1 MSRLALCKFD
11 PAEEGADGMAQKK
24 NSRINLTEGPIFSS
38 LLRFA
43 IPILLGSIVTQLY
56 NVADSIIVGRFVSS
70 DALAAVS
77 ASGPV
82 MSLINM
88 FMIGLSTGSNVVIA
102 QRMGAKDNEALQ
114 KAVSTVAFLT
124 VVCSLFITVVGLLVS
139 RPLLNLL
146 NTPQEIFSD
155 ARFYLIIVYLG
166 TTGNL
171 IYQMGSGALRGMG
184 DSSWPFYFLLLC
196 SFLNII
202 LDLLAVLVLKWGVPG
217 VALATTLAQTL
228 SGIGVI
234 IRLNRGGY
242 GVKVR
247 FRNIRPDRRE
257 AGKIIGIGLPAAIQ
271 NIGNAIANLCV
282 QSSVNYFGA
291 TFIAANSIVNKV
303 DDVINIPVV
312 ALSTALCTYVGQN
325 MGLFRMDRIRKGIN
339 YSILSL
345 TVLGAGLCGI
355 LIGFR
360 SIFPRIFTTDQ
371 AVIAIAA
378 DGLFIMSFQ
387 CLFHGTDRCLVNAMR
402 GAGKSVVP
410 MITAQFGAFS
420 RIPLA
425 YLLGVRTGNWHG
437 IFWALLIASFLRS
450 AAIAI
455 YYYGGGWKR
464 AVRKFE
470 QKHKESL

>member
-1 MSRLALCKFD
+1 
-11 PAEEGADGMAQKK
+11 MAQRSK
-24 NSRINLTEGPIFSS
+24 NRINLTEGPIFSS

-56 NVADSIIVGRFVSS
+56 NVADSVIVGRFVSS

-77 ASGPV
+77 ASSPV

-102 QRMGAKDNEALQ
+102 QRMGAKDIDALQ
-114 KAVSTVAFLT
+114 RAVSTVAFLT
-124 VVCSLFITVVGLLVS
+124 LVCSLFITIVGLAVCQ
-139 RPLLNLL
+139 PLLRLL
-146 NTPQEIFSD
+146 NTPSTIFSD
-155 ARFYLIIVYLG
+155 ARLYLIIVYIG
-166 TTGNL
+166 TTGNM

-184 DSSWPFYFLLLC
+184 DSSWPFLFLLLC
-196 SFLNII
+196 SFLNIV

-217 VALATTLAQTL
+217 VALATSLAQTV

-234 IRLNRGGY
+234 HRLNRGGY
-242 GVKVR
+242 GVQVR
-247 FRNIRPDRRE
+247 IRNIRPDSIE
-257 AGKIIGIGLPAAIQ
+257 SKKIINIGLPAAIQ
-271 NIGNAIANLCV
+271 NIGNAVANLCV
-282 QSSVNYFGA
+282 QSSVNFFGS
-291 TFIAANSIVNKV
+291 TFIAANSIVTKV

-312 ALSTALCTYVGQN
+312 ALSTALCTFVGQN
-325 MGLFRMDRIRKGIN
+325 MGQFQMDRIKKGIN

-355 LIGFR
+355 LIAFR
-360 SIFPRIFTTDQ
+360 GIFPRLFTTEQ

-378 DGLFIMSFQ
+378 DGLIIMSFQ

-425 YLLGVRTGNWHG
+425 YFLGVRTGNWHG

-464 AVRKFE
+464 AVAKFN
-470 QKHKESL
+470 HGV

>member
-1 MSRLALCKFD
+1 
-11 PAEEGADGMAQKK
+11 MAQRM
-24 NSRINLTEGPIFSS
+24 NRRSLLTEGPVYTG

-43 IPILLGSIVTQLY
+43 VPILLGSIVTQLY
-56 NVADSIIVGRFVSS
+56 NVADSVIVGRFLSS

-88 FMIGLSTGSNVVIA
+88 FMIGLSTGSNVIIA
-102 QRMGAKDNEALQ
+102 QRVGADEDQALQ
-114 KAVSTVAFLT
+114 RAVCTVAFLT
-124 VVCSLFITVVGLLVS
+124 LACSLFITVAGLAVS

-146 NTPQEIFSD
+146 NTPPEIFSD

-202 LDLLAVLVLKWGVPG
+202 LDLLAVLVLDWGVPG
-217 VALATTLAQTL
+217 VAAATALAQTL

-234 IRLNRGGY
+234 IRLNHGGY
-242 GVKVR
+242 GVRVS
-247 FRNIRPDRRE
+247 FRNIRPDRME
-257 AGKIIGIGLPAAIQ
+257 SGKIIGIGLPAAIQ
-271 NIGNAIANLCV
+271 NIGNAVANLCV
-282 QSSVNYFGA
+282 QTSVNYFGP
-291 TFIAANSIVNKV
+291 TFIAANSIVNKL

-312 ALSTALCTYVGQN
+312 ALSTALCTFVGQN
-325 MGLFRMDRIRKGIN
+325 MGLFRMDRIRKGTN
-339 YSILSL
+339 FSILSL
-345 TVLGAGLCGI
+345 TVLGVGLCGF

-360 SIFPRIFTTDQ
+360 HILPWIFTTEE

-378 DGLFIMSFQ
+378 DGLMIMSFQ

-410 MITAQFGAFS
+410 MITAQFGTFS
-420 RIPLA
+420 RVILA

-450 AAIAI
+450 AAIAV

-464 AVRKFE
+464 AVQKFE
-470 QKHKESL
+470 QKQTGR

>member
-1 MSRLALCKFD
+1 
-11 PAEEGADGMAQKK
+11 MAQRSK
-24 NSRINLTEGPIFSS
+24 NRINLTEGPIFSS

-56 NVADSIIVGRFVSS
+56 NVADSVIVGRFVSS

-77 ASGPV
+77 ASSPV

-102 QRMGAKDNEALQ
+102 QRMGAKDIDALQ
-114 KAVSTVAFLT
+114 RAVSTVAFLT
-124 VVCSLFITVVGLLVS
+124 LVCSLFITIVGLAVCQ
-139 RPLLNLL
+139 PLLSLL
-146 NTPQEIFSD
+146 NTPSAIFSD
-155 ARFYLIIVYLG
+155 ARLYLIIVYIG
-166 TTGNL
+166 TTGNM

-184 DSSWPFYFLLLC
+184 DSSWPFLFLLLC
-196 SFLNII
+196 SFLNIV

-217 VALATTLAQTL
+217 VALATSLAQTV

-234 IRLNRGGY
+234 HRLNRGGY
-242 GVKVR
+242 GVQVR
-247 FRNIRPDRRE
+247 IRNIRPDSIE
-257 AGKIIGIGLPAAIQ
+257 SKKIINIGLPAAIQ
-271 NIGNAIANLCV
+271 NIGNAVANLCV
-282 QSSVNYFGA
+282 QSSVNFFGS
-291 TFIAANSIVNKV
+291 TFIAANSIVTKV

-312 ALSTALCTYVGQN
+312 ALSTALCTFVGQN
-325 MGLFRMDRIRKGIN
+325 MGQLQMDRIKKGIN

-355 LIGFR
+355 LIAFR
-360 SIFPRIFTTDQ
+360 DIFPRLFTTEQ

-378 DGLFIMSFQ
+378 DGLIIMSFQ

-425 YLLGVRTGNWHG
+425 YFLGVRTGNWHG

-464 AVRKFE
+464 AVAKFNHE
-470 QKHKESL
+470 VNHGV

>member
-1 MSRLALCKFD
+1 
-11 PAEEGADGMAQKK
+11 MAQRGKG
-24 NSRINLTEGPIFSS
+24 RINLTEGPIFSS

-56 NVADSIIVGRFVSS
+56 NVADSVIVGRFVSS

-102 QRMGAKDNEALQ
+102 QRMGAKDQKALQ

-124 VVCSLFITVVGLLVS
+124 LVCGLFITIVGLLIS

-146 NTPQEIFSD
+146 NTPEEIFRD
-155 ARFYLIIVYLG
+155 ARVYLIIVYIG

-196 SFLNII
+196 SGLNIV
-202 LDLLAVLVLKWGVPG
+202 LDLLAVLAFGWGVPG
-217 VALATTLAQTL
+217 VALATTLSQTI
-228 SGIGVI
+228 SGIGVV
-234 IRLNRGGY
+234 IRMNRGGY
-242 GVKVR
+242 GVR
-247 FRNIRPDRRE
+247 LSLRNIRPDRKE
-257 AGKIIGIGLPAAIQ
+257 SGKIIGIGLPAAIQ

-282 QSSVNYFGA
+282 QSSVNFFGS
-291 TFIAANSIVNKV
+291 TFIAANSIVTKV
-303 DDVINIPVV
+303 DDMINIPVI

-325 MGLFRMDRIRKGIN
+325 MGLFRMDRIKKGIN

-360 SIFPRIFTTDQ
+360 GLFPRMFTTEA

-378 DGLFIMSFQ
+378 DGLLIMSFQ

-410 MITAQFGAFS
+410 MVTAQFGAFS

-425 YLLGVRTGNWHG
+425 YLLGVRTGDWHG

-450 AAIAI
+450 AAIAV
-455 YYYGGGWKR
+455 YYYCGGWKR
-464 AVRKFE
+464 AVKKFE
-470 QKHKESL
+470 EKNRKKEDAEASVKARERS

>member
-1 MSRLALCKFD
+1 MKQGKS
-11 PAEEGADGMAQKK
+11 
-24 NSRINLTEGPIFSS
+24 NRINLTEGPIFSS

-56 NVADSIIVGRFVSS
+56 NVADSVIVGRFVSA

-77 ASGPV
+77 ASAPV

-102 QRMGAKDNEALQ
+102 QRMGAKDMDALQ
-114 KAVSTVAFLT
+114 RSISTVAFLT
-124 VVCSLFITVVGLLVS
+124 LVCSAFITIAGLAVS

-196 SFLNII
+196 SFLNIV
-202 LDLLAVLVLKWGVPG
+202 LDLLAVVVLKWGVPG

-234 IRLNRGGY
+234 FRLNRGGY
-242 GVKVR
+242 GVKVS
-247 FRNIRPDRRE
+247 FRNIRPDRME
-257 AGKIIGIGLPAAIQ
+257 SKNIIGIGLPAAIQ
-271 NIGNAIANLCV
+271 NIGNAVANLCV
-282 QSSVNYFGA
+282 QSSVNFFGP

-345 TVLGAGLCGI
+345 TVLGAGLCGV

-360 SIFPRIFTTDQ
+360 GIFPRVFTTDQ

-378 DGLFIMSFQ
+378 DGLMIMSFQ

-425 YLLGVRTGNWHG
+425 YFLGVRTGNWHG

-464 AVRKFE
+464 AVKKFE
-470 QKHKESL
+470 EKHRKSGETE

>member
-1 MSRLALCKFD
+1 
-11 PAEEGADGMAQKK
+11 MAQRSK
-24 NSRINLTEGPIFSS
+24 NRINLTEGPIFSS

-56 NVADSIIVGRFVSS
+56 NVADSVIVGRFVSS

-77 ASGPV
+77 ASSPV

-102 QRMGAKDNEALQ
+102 QRMGAKDIDALQ
-114 KAVSTVAFLT
+114 RAVSTVAFLT
-124 VVCSLFITVVGLLVS
+124 LVCSLFITIVGLAVCQ
-139 RPLLNLL
+139 PLLRLL
-146 NTPQEIFSD
+146 NTPSAIFSD
-155 ARFYLIIVYLG
+155 ARLYLIIVYIG
-166 TTGNL
+166 TTGNM

-184 DSSWPFYFLLLC
+184 DSSWPFLFLLLC
-196 SFLNII
+196 SFLNIV

-217 VALATTLAQTL
+217 VALATSLAQTV

-234 IRLNRGGY
+234 HRLNRGGY
-242 GVKVR
+242 GVQVR
-247 FRNIRPDRRE
+247 IRNIRPDSIE
-257 AGKIIGIGLPAAIQ
+257 SKKIINIGLPAAIQ

-282 QSSVNYFGA
+282 QSSVNFFGS
-291 TFIAANSIVNKV
+291 TFIAANSIVTKV

-312 ALSTALCTYVGQN
+312 ALSTALCTFVGQN
-325 MGLFRMDRIRKGIN
+325 MGQHQMDRIKKGIN

-355 LIGFR
+355 LIAFR
-360 SIFPRIFTTDQ
+360 GIFPRLFTTEQ

-378 DGLFIMSFQ
+378 DGLIIMSFQ

-425 YLLGVRTGNWHG
+425 YFLGVRTGNWHG

-464 AVRKFE
+464 AVAKFNHE
-470 QKHKESL
+470 VNHGV

>member
-1 MSRLALCKFD
+1 
-11 PAEEGADGMAQKK
+11 MAQRSK
-24 NSRINLTEGPIFSS
+24 NRINLTEGPIFSS

-56 NVADSIIVGRFVSS
+56 NVADSVIVGRFVSS

-77 ASGPV
+77 ASSPV

-102 QRMGAKDNEALQ
+102 QRMGAKDIDALQ
-114 KAVSTVAFLT
+114 RAVSTVAFLT
-124 VVCSLFITVVGLLVS
+124 LVCSLFITIVGLAVCQ
-139 RPLLNLL
+139 PLLRLL
-146 NTPQEIFSD
+146 NTPSAIFSD
-155 ARFYLIIVYLG
+155 ARLYLIIVYIG
-166 TTGNL
+166 TTGNM

-184 DSSWPFYFLLLC
+184 DSSWPFLFLLLC
-196 SFLNII
+196 SFLNIV

-217 VALATTLAQTL
+217 VALATSLAQTV

-234 IRLNRGGY
+234 HRLNRGGY
-242 GVKVR
+242 GVQVR
-247 FRNIRPDRRE
+247 IRNIQPDSIE
-257 AGKIIGIGLPAAIQ
+257 SKKIINIGLPAAIQ
-271 NIGNAIANLCV
+271 NIGNAVANLCV
-282 QSSVNYFGA
+282 QSSVNFFGS
-291 TFIAANSIVNKV
+291 TFIAANSIVTKV

-312 ALSTALCTYVGQN
+312 ALSTALCTFVGQN
-325 MGLFRMDRIRKGIN
+325 MGQLQMDRIKKGIN

-355 LIGFR
+355 LIAFR
-360 SIFPRIFTTDQ
+360 GIFPRLFTTEQ

-378 DGLFIMSFQ
+378 DGLIIMSFQ

-425 YLLGVRTGNWHG
+425 YFLGVRTGNWHG

-464 AVRKFE
+464 AVAKFNHE
-470 QKHKESL
+470 VNHGV

>member
-1 MSRLALCKFD
+1 MIQR
-11 PAEEGADGMAQKK
+11 K

-43 IPILLGSIVTQLY
+43 VPILLGSIVTQLY
-56 NVADSIIVGRFVSS
+56 NVADSVIVGRFVSS

-77 ASGPV
+77 VSGPV

-102 QRMGAKDNEALQ
+102 QRMGAKDIPALQ

-124 VVCSLFITVVGLLVS
+124 LVCALFITGVGLAVS

-155 ARFYLIIVYLG
+155 ARLYLMIIYLG
-166 TTGNL
+166 TTGNM

-184 DSSWPFYFLLLC
+184 DSSWPFYFLTLC
-196 SFLNII
+196 SILNVI
-202 LDLLAVLVLKWGVPG
+202 LDLVAVLVLKWGVPG
-217 VALATTLAQTL
+217 VALATALAQGV

-234 IRLNRGGY
+234 TRLNRGSY

-247 FRNIRPDRRE
+247 FKGIRPDRE
-257 AGKIIGIGLPAAIQ
+257 ESGKIIGIGLPAAIQ
-271 NIGNAIANLCV
+271 NIGNLIANLFV
-282 QSSVNYFGA
+282 QSSVNFFGP

-325 MGLFRMDRIRKGIN
+325 MGLFRMDRIKKEIN

-345 TVLGAGLCGI
+345 TVLGAGLCGV
-355 LIGFR
+355 LIAFR
-360 SIFPRIFTTDQ
+360 GIFPRLFTTDL

-378 DGLFIMSFQ
+378 DGLMIMSFQ

-410 MITAQFGAFS
+410 MVTAQFGAFS

-425 YLLGVRTGNWHG
+425 YLLGVRTGDWHG

-464 AVRKFE
+464 AVQRFE
-470 QKHKESL
+470 QKHRESQGTESPAD